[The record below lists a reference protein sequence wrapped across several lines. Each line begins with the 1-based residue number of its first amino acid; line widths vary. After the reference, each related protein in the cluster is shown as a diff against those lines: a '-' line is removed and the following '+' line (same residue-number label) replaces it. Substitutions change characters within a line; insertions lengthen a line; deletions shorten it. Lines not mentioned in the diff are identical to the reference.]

1 MTLADE
7 AGVVL
12 LPDGDRAGA
21 ALLVDDGGR
30 HHHVQV
36 AGHRYHWVGVH
47 LGHQVVCCQCGFDF
61 S

>member
-1 MTLADE
+1 MALADE

-12 LPDGDRAGA
+12 LPDGDCAGA

-36 AGHRYHWVGVH
+36 ARH
-47 LGHQVVCCQCGFDF
+47 
-61 S
+61 

>member
-1 MTLADE
+1 MKRLDLRSFFYPVALADK

-21 ALLVDDGGR
+21 ALLVYDGRG

-36 AGHRYHWVGVH
+36 ARH
-47 LGHQVVCCQCGFDF
+47 
-61 S
+61 